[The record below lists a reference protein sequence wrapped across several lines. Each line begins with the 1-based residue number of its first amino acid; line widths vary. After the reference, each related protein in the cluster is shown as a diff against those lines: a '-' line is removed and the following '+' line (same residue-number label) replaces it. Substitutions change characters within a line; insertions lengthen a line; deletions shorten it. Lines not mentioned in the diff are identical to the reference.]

1 MSLSFDMTRCPFE
14 MNRYN
19 VKLQINM
26 RNTGQVGMFDD
37 VARRLAGQTY
47 EIKHV
52 EAILLRAKIEVPV
65 QTSFGTMYDRPALL
79 VRISDVDGCVGHG
92 EIWCNFPSRGAE
104 YKASLLVTE
113 FAHWLKGRRFSSPA
127 EVFDGLTAAFT
138 VLGLQTADPGTL
150 LQVIAGVDQALWDMV
165 ARRQGMRL
173 CALFGAPG
181 DAVKA
186 YASGIHPKEARERV
200 QLARE
205 SGFTAFKV
213 KVGFGEEI
221 DQAGLAVARELIGE
235 DHQLMI
241 DANQAWMSPQQAA
254 DNINA
259 LSHFD
264 LKWIEEPLRAS
275 AAPSQWQEL
284 NRMISVPLAG
294 GENLPTLNAVD
305 AYQAQALF
313 AFVQPDIGKIGGF
326 TGLLRIFGDRDTAQ
340 SPSKSVY
347 CPHWL
352 GGMVGLAA
360 SAHLLTVIGDAGLLE
375 VDVNDNPIR
384 ESLADWDL
392 WPSNGGRIEL
402 PEDDGIGIVP
412 DLPAMKEHGVQVTIM
427 PG

>member
-1 MSLSFDMTRCPFE
+1 M
-14 MNRYN
+14 
-19 VKLQINM
+19 KINM
-26 RNTGQVGMFDD
+26 KNAGQVGVLDE
-37 VARRLAGQTY
+37 VARRLAGQRH
-47 EIKHV
+47 EIRHV
-52 EAILLRAKIEVPV
+52 EAILLRAKIDVPV

-79 VRISDVDGCVGHG
+79 VRITDADGCVGHG

-104 YKASLLVTE
+104 YKAGLLVNE
-113 FAHWLKGRRFSSPA
+113 FAYWLKGRHFSSPA
-127 EVFDGLTAAFT
+127 EIFDGLTAAFA

-181 DAVKA
+181 DAVRA

-205 SGFTAFKV
+205 RGFTAFKV
-213 KVGFGEEI
+213 KVGFGE
-221 DQAGLAVARELIGE
+221 DVDRDGLAVARQLIDD

-259 LSHFD
+259 LSRFD

-275 AAPSQWQEL
+275 AAPAQWQEL
-284 NRMISVPLAG
+284 ANMISVPLAG
-294 GENLPTLNAVD
+294 GENLPTLDAVD

-326 TGLLRIFGDRDTAQ
+326 TGLLRIFGGRDAVQ
-340 SPSKSVY
+340 SPPESVY

-392 WPSNGGRIEL
+392 RPSNGGRIEL

>member
-1 MSLSFDMTRCPFE
+1 M
-14 MNRYN
+14 
-19 VKLQINM
+19 KINM
-26 RNTGQVGMFDD
+26 KNAGQVGMLDE
-37 VARRLAGQTY
+37 VARQLAGQRH

-52 EAILLRAKIEVPV
+52 EAILLRAGIDVPV

-79 VRISDVDGCVGHG
+79 VRITDADGCVGHG

-104 YKASLLVTE
+104 YKASLLVNE
-113 FAHWLKGRRFSSPA
+113 FAYWLKGRQFSSPA
-127 EVFDGLTAAFT
+127 EIFDGLTAAFA

-181 DAVKA
+181 DAVRA

-200 QLARE
+200 QLASER
-205 SGFTAFKV
+205 GFTAFKV
-213 KVGFGEEI
+213 KVGFGE
-221 DQAGLAVARELIGE
+221 DVDRDGLAVARQLIDE

-259 LSHFD
+259 LSRFD
-264 LKWIEEPLRAS
+264 LEWIEEPLRAS
-275 AAPSQWQEL
+275 AAQAQWQEL
-284 NRMISVPLAG
+284 ANMISVPLAG
-294 GENLPTLNAVD
+294 GENLPTLDAVD

-313 AFVQPDIGKIGGF
+313 AFMQPDIGKIGGF
-326 TGLLRIFGDRDTAQ
+326 TGLLRIFGGRDAVQ
-340 SPSKSVY
+340 SPPESVY

-392 WPSNGGRIEL
+392 RPSKGGRIEL
-402 PEDDGIGIVP
+402 PDDDGIGIIP
-412 DLPAMKEHGVQVTIM
+412 DLPAMKERGVQVTIM

>member
-1 MSLSFDMTRCPFE
+1 MLRQHVDM
-14 MNRYN
+14 
-19 VKLQINM
+19 KINM
-26 RNTGQVGMFDD
+26 KNTGQVGVLDE
-37 VARRLAGQTY
+37 VARRLSGQRH
-47 EIKHV
+47 EIRHV
-52 EAILLRAKIEVPV
+52 EAILLRAKIDVPV

-79 VRISDVDGCVGHG
+79 VRITDADGCVGHG

-104 YKASLLVTE
+104 YKAGLLVNE
-113 FAHWLKGRRFSSPA
+113 FAYWLKGRHFSSPA
-127 EVFDGLTAAFT
+127 EIFDGLTAAFA

-181 DAVKA
+181 DAVRA

-205 SGFTAFKV
+205 RGFTAFKV
-213 KVGFGEEI
+213 KVGFGE
-221 DQAGLAVARELIGE
+221 DVDRDGLAVARQLIDD

-259 LSHFD
+259 LSRFD

-275 AAPSQWQEL
+275 AAPAQWQEL
-284 NRMISVPLAG
+284 ANMISVPLAG
-294 GENLPTLNAVD
+294 GENLPTLDAVD

-326 TGLLRIFGDRDTAQ
+326 TGLLRIFGGRDAVQ
-340 SPSKSVY
+340 SPPESVY

-392 WPSNGGRIEL
+392 RPSNGGRIEL

>member
-1 MSLSFDMTRCPFE
+1 MLRQHVDM
-14 MNRYN
+14 
-19 VKLQINM
+19 KINM
-26 RNTGQVGMFDD
+26 KNAGQVGVLDE
-37 VARRLAGQTY
+37 VARRLAGQRH
-47 EIKHV
+47 EIRHV
-52 EAILLRAKIEVPV
+52 EAILLRAKIDVPV

-79 VRISDVDGCVGHG
+79 VRIADVDGCVGHG

-104 YKASLLVTE
+104 YKAGLLVNE
-113 FAHWLKGRRFSSPA
+113 FAYWLKGRHFSSPA
-127 EVFDGLTAAFT
+127 EIFDGLTAAFA

-181 DAVKA
+181 DAVRA

-205 SGFTAFKV
+205 RGFTAFKV
-213 KVGFGEEI
+213 KVGFGE
-221 DQAGLAVARELIGE
+221 DVDRDGLAVARQLIDD

-259 LSHFD
+259 LSRFD

-275 AAPSQWQEL
+275 AAPAQWQEL
-284 NRMISVPLAG
+284 ANMISVPLAG
-294 GENLPTLNAVD
+294 GENLPTLDAVD

-326 TGLLRIFGDRDTAQ
+326 TGLLRIFGGRDAVQ
-340 SPSKSVY
+340 SPPESVY

-392 WPSNGGRIEL
+392 RPSNGGRIEL

>member
-1 MSLSFDMTRCPFE
+1 MK
-14 MNRYN
+14 NA
-19 VKLQINM
+19 
-26 RNTGQVGMFDD
+26 GQVGVLDE
-37 VARRLAGQTY
+37 VARRLAGQRH
-47 EIKHV
+47 EIRHV
-52 EAILLRAKIEVPV
+52 EAILLRAKIDVPV

-79 VRISDVDGCVGHG
+79 VRITDADGCVGHG

-104 YKASLLVTE
+104 YKAGLLVNE
-113 FAHWLKGRRFSSPA
+113 FAYWLKGRHFSSPA
-127 EVFDGLTAAFT
+127 EIFDGLTAAFA

-181 DAVKA
+181 DAVRA

-205 SGFTAFKV
+205 RGFTAFKV
-213 KVGFGEEI
+213 KVGFGE
-221 DQAGLAVARELIGE
+221 DVDRDGLAVARQLIDD

-259 LSHFD
+259 LSRFD

-275 AAPSQWQEL
+275 AAPAQWQEL
-284 NRMISVPLAG
+284 ANMISVPLAG
-294 GENLPTLNAVD
+294 GENLPTLDAVD

-326 TGLLRIFGDRDTAQ
+326 TGLLRIFGGRDAVQ
-340 SPSKSVY
+340 SPPESVY

-392 WPSNGGRIEL
+392 RPSNGGRIEL

>member
-1 MSLSFDMTRCPFE
+1 MTIK
-14 MNRYN
+14 MW
-19 VKLQINM
+19 KD
-26 RNTGQVGMFDD
+26 GQVGMLED
-37 VARRLAGQTY
+37 VARRLAGHTH

-52 EAILLRAKIEVPV
+52 EAILLRARIDVPV

-79 VRISDVDGCVGHG
+79 VRITDADGCVGHG

-104 YKASLLVTE
+104 YKASLLVNE
-113 FAHWLKGRRFSSPA
+113 FAYWLKERRFSSPA
-127 EVFDGLTAAFT
+127 EVFDGLTTAFA

-165 ARRQGMRL
+165 ARRKGMRL

-186 YASGIHPKEARERV
+186 YASGIHPREAADRVRLSRER
-200 QLARE
+200 
-205 SGFTAFKV
+205 GFTAFKV
-213 KVGFGEEI
+213 KVGFDE
-221 DQAGLAVARELIGE
+221 DVDLAGLASARELIDE

-241 DANQAWMSPQQAA
+241 DANQAWMSPRQAA
-254 DNINA
+254 DNINE
-259 LSHFD
+259 LSRFD
-264 LKWIEEPLRAS
+264 LTWIEEPLRAS
-275 AAPSQWQEL
+275 AAVPHWQEL
-284 NRMISVPLAG
+284 NKMISVPLAG
-294 GENLPTLNAVD
+294 GENLPTLDAVN
-305 AYQAQALF
+305 AYQEQALF

-326 TGLLRIFGDRDTAQ
+326 TGLLRIFGGRDAAR
-340 SPSKSVY
+340 PLPKSVF

-360 SAHLLTVIGDAGLLE
+360 SAHLLNVIGDAGLLE

-392 WPSNGGRIEL
+392 RPSRGGRIEL
-402 PEDDGIGIVP
+402 PEDDGIGITP
-412 DLPAMKEHGVQVTIM
+412 DLAAMKEHDVHVTIM

>member
-1 MSLSFDMTRCPFE
+1 MACQH
-14 MNRYN
+14 
-19 VKLQINM
+19 VKMKTNM
-26 RNTGQVGMFDD
+26 RNADQIGMLDD
-37 VARRLAGQTY
+37 VARRLADQRH
-47 EIKHV
+47 EIRHV
-52 EAILLRAKIEVPV
+52 EAILLRAGIDVPV

-79 VRISDVDGCVGHG
+79 VRITDADGCVGHG

-104 YKASLLVTE
+104 YKANLLVNE
-113 FAHWLKGRRFSSPA
+113 FAYWLKGRHFSSPA
-127 EVFDGLTAAFT
+127 EIFDGLTAAFS

-173 CALFGAPG
+173 CALFGASG
-181 DAVKA
+181 DVVRA

-200 QLARE
+200 QLASER
-205 SGFTAFKV
+205 GFTAFKV
-213 KVGFGEEI
+213 KVGFGE
-221 DQAGLAVARELIGE
+221 DVDRDGLAVARQLIDE

-259 LSHFD
+259 LSRFD

-275 AAPSQWQEL
+275 AAQAQWREL
-284 NRMISVPLAG
+284 ANMISVPLAG
-294 GENLPTLNAVD
+294 GENLPTLDAVD

-326 TGLLRIFGDRDTAQ
+326 TGLLRIFGGRDAVQ
-340 SPSKSVY
+340 SPPKSVY

-360 SAHLLTVIGDAGLLE
+360 SAHMLTVIGDAGLLE

-392 WPSNGGRIEL
+392 RPSTGGRIAL
-402 PEDDGIGIVP
+402 PEDDGIGIIP

>member
-1 MSLSFDMTRCPFE
+1 MLRQHVDM
-14 MNRYN
+14 
-19 VKLQINM
+19 KINM
-26 RNTGQVGMFDD
+26 KNAGQVGVLDE
-37 VARRLAGQTY
+37 VARRLAGQRH
-47 EIKHV
+47 EIRHV
-52 EAILLRAKIEVPV
+52 EAILLRAKIDVPV

-79 VRISDVDGCVGHG
+79 VRITDSDGCVGHG

-104 YKASLLVTE
+104 YKAGLLVNE
-113 FAHWLKGRRFSSPA
+113 FAYWLKGRHFSSPA
-127 EVFDGLTAAFT
+127 EIFDGLTAAFA

-181 DAVKA
+181 DAVRA

-205 SGFTAFKV
+205 RGFTAFKV
-213 KVGFGEEI
+213 KVGFGE
-221 DQAGLAVARELIGE
+221 DVDRDGLAVARQLIDD

-259 LSHFD
+259 LSRFD

-275 AAPSQWQEL
+275 AAPAQWQEL
-284 NRMISVPLAG
+284 ANMISVPLAG
-294 GENLPTLNAVD
+294 GENLPTLDAVD

-326 TGLLRIFGDRDTAQ
+326 TGLLRIFGGRDAVQ
-340 SPSKSVY
+340 SPPESVY

-392 WPSNGGRIEL
+392 RPSNGGRIEL

>member
-1 MSLSFDMTRCPFE
+1 MLRQHVDM
-14 MNRYN
+14 
-19 VKLQINM
+19 KINM
-26 RNTGQVGMFDD
+26 KNTGQVGVLDE
-37 VARRLAGQTY
+37 VARRLAGQRH
-47 EIKHV
+47 EIRHV
-52 EAILLRAKIEVPV
+52 EAILLRAKIDVPV

-79 VRISDVDGCVGHG
+79 VRITDADGCVGHG

-104 YKASLLVTE
+104 YKAGLLVNE
-113 FAHWLKGRRFSSPA
+113 FAYWLKGRHFSSPA
-127 EVFDGLTAAFT
+127 EIFDGLTAAFA

-181 DAVKA
+181 DAVRA

-205 SGFTAFKV
+205 RGFTAFKV
-213 KVGFGEEI
+213 KVGFGE
-221 DQAGLAVARELIGE
+221 DVDRDGLAVARQLIDD

-259 LSHFD
+259 LSRFD

-275 AAPSQWQEL
+275 AAPAQWQEL
-284 NRMISVPLAG
+284 ANMISVPLAG
-294 GENLPTLNAVD
+294 GENLPTLDAVD

-326 TGLLRIFGDRDTAQ
+326 TGLLRIFGGRDAVQ
-340 SPSKSVY
+340 SPPESVY

-392 WPSNGGRIEL
+392 RPSNGGRIEL

>member
-1 MSLSFDMTRCPFE
+1 MK
-14 MNRYN
+14 NA
-19 VKLQINM
+19 
-26 RNTGQVGMFDD
+26 GQVGVLDE
-37 VARRLAGQTY
+37 VARRLAGQRH
-47 EIKHV
+47 EIRHV
-52 EAILLRAKIEVPV
+52 EAILLRAKIDVPV

-79 VRISDVDGCVGHG
+79 VRITDAEGCVGHG

-104 YKASLLVTE
+104 YKAGLLVSE
-113 FAHWLKGRRFSSPA
+113 FAYWLKGRHFSSPA
-127 EVFDGLTAAFT
+127 EIFDGLTAAFA

-181 DAVKA
+181 DAVRA

-205 SGFTAFKV
+205 RGFTAFKV
-213 KVGFGEEI
+213 KVGFGE
-221 DQAGLAVARELIGE
+221 DVDRDGLAVARQLIDD

-259 LSHFD
+259 LSRFD

-275 AAPSQWQEL
+275 AAPAQWQEL
-284 NRMISVPLAG
+284 ANMISVPLAG
-294 GENLPTLNAVD
+294 GENLPTLDAVD

-326 TGLLRIFGDRDTAQ
+326 TGLLRIFGGRDAVQ
-340 SPSKSVY
+340 SPPDSVE

-360 SAHLLTVIGDAGLLE
+360 SAQLLTVSGDAGLLE

-392 WPSNGGRIEL
+392 RPSNGGRIEL

>member
-1 MSLSFDMTRCPFE
+1 
-14 MNRYN
+14 
-19 VKLQINM
+19 
-26 RNTGQVGMFDD
+26 
-37 VARRLAGQTY
+37 
-47 EIKHV
+47 
-52 EAILLRAKIEVPV
+52 V

-79 VRISDVDGCVGHG
+79 VRITDADGCVGHG

-104 YKASLLVTE
+104 YKAGLLVSE
-113 FAHWLKGRRFSSPA
+113 FAYWLKGRHFSSPA
-127 EVFDGLTAAFT
+127 EIFDGLTAAFA

-181 DAVKA
+181 DAVRA

-205 SGFTAFKV
+205 RGFTAFKV
-213 KVGFGEEI
+213 KVGFGE
-221 DQAGLAVARELIGE
+221 DVDRDGLAVARQLIDD

-259 LSHFD
+259 LSRFD

-275 AAPSQWQEL
+275 AAPAQWQEL
-284 NRMISVPLAG
+284 ANMISVPLAG
-294 GENLPTLNAVD
+294 GENLPTLDAVD

-326 TGLLRIFGDRDTAQ
+326 TGLLRIFGGRDAVQ
-340 SPSKSVY
+340 SPPESVY

-392 WPSNGGRIEL
+392 RPSNGGRIEL

>member
-1 MSLSFDMTRCPFE
+1 MLRQHVDM
-14 MNRYN
+14 
-19 VKLQINM
+19 KINM
-26 RNTGQVGMFDD
+26 KNAGQVGVLDE
-37 VARRLAGQTY
+37 VARRLAGQRH
-47 EIKHV
+47 EIRHV
-52 EAILLRAKIEVPV
+52 EAILLRAKIDVPV

-79 VRISDVDGCVGHG
+79 VRITDADGCVGHG

-104 YKASLLVTE
+104 YKAGLLVNE
-113 FAHWLKGRRFSSPA
+113 FAYWLKGRHFSSPA
-127 EVFDGLTAAFT
+127 EIFDGLTAAFA

-181 DAVKA
+181 DAVRA

-205 SGFTAFKV
+205 RGFTAFKV
-213 KVGFGEEI
+213 KVGFGE
-221 DQAGLAVARELIGE
+221 DVDRDGLAVARQLIDD

-259 LSHFD
+259 LSRFD

-275 AAPSQWQEL
+275 AAPAQWQEL
-284 NRMISVPLAG
+284 ANMISVPLAG
-294 GENLPTLNAVD
+294 GENLPTLDAVD

-326 TGLLRIFGDRDTAQ
+326 TGLLRIFGGRDAVQ
-340 SPSKSVY
+340 PPSKSVY

-392 WPSNGGRIEL
+392 RPSNGGRIEL

>member
-1 MSLSFDMTRCPFE
+1 MPRQDI
-14 MNRYN
+14 
-19 VKLQINM
+19 KAKINM
-26 RNTGQVGMFDD
+26 RNAGQVGMLDD
-37 VARRLAGQTY
+37 VARRLAGQTH
-47 EIKHV
+47 EIRHV
-52 EAILLRAKIEVPV
+52 EAILLRAGIDVPV

-79 VRISDVDGCVGHG
+79 VRITDAEGCVGHG

-104 YKASLLVTE
+104 YKASLLVNE
-113 FAHWLKGRRFSSPA
+113 FAYWLKGRRFTSPA
-127 EVFDGLTAAFT
+127 EVFDGLTAAFA

-181 DAVKA
+181 DAVRA

-205 SGFTAFKV
+205 CGFTAFKV
-213 KVGFGEEI
+213 KVGFGE
-221 DQAGLAVARELIGE
+221 DVDRDGLAVARQLIDE

-259 LSHFD
+259 LSRFD

-275 AAPSQWQEL
+275 AAQAQWREL
-284 NRMISVPLAG
+284 ADMISVPLAG
-294 GENLPTLNAVD
+294 GENLPTLDAVD

-326 TGLLRIFGDRDTAQ
+326 TGLLRIFGGRDAVQ
-340 SPSKSVY
+340 SPPKSVY

-360 SAHLLTVIGDAGLLE
+360 SAHLLTVIGDTGLLE

-392 WPSNGGRIEL
+392 RPSTGGRIAL
-402 PEDDGIGIVP
+402 PKDDGIGIIP

>member
-1 MSLSFDMTRCPFE
+1 MLRQHVDM
-14 MNRYN
+14 
-19 VKLQINM
+19 KINM
-26 RNTGQVGMFDD
+26 KNAGQVGVLDE
-37 VARRLAGQTY
+37 VARRLAGQRH
-47 EIKHV
+47 EIRHV
-52 EAILLRAKIEVPV
+52 EAILLRAKIDVPV

-79 VRISDVDGCVGHG
+79 VRITDADGCVGHG

-104 YKASLLVTE
+104 YKAGLLVNE
-113 FAHWLKGRRFSSPA
+113 FAYWLKGRHFSSPA
-127 EVFDGLTAAFT
+127 EIFDGLTAAFA

-181 DAVKA
+181 DAVRA

-205 SGFTAFKV
+205 RGFTAFKV
-213 KVGFGEEI
+213 KVGFGE
-221 DQAGLAVARELIGE
+221 DVDRDGLAVARQLIDD

-259 LSHFD
+259 LSRFD

-275 AAPSQWQEL
+275 AAPAQWQEL
-284 NRMISVPLAG
+284 ANMISVPLAG
-294 GENLPTLNAVD
+294 GENLPTLDAVD

-326 TGLLRIFGDRDTAQ
+326 TGLLRIFGGRDAVQ
-340 SPSKSVY
+340 SPPESVY

-392 WPSNGGRIEL
+392 RPSNGGRIEL

>member
-1 MSLSFDMTRCPFE
+1 MK
-14 MNRYN
+14 NA
-19 VKLQINM
+19 
-26 RNTGQVGMFDD
+26 GQVGVLDE
-37 VARRLAGQTY
+37 VARRLAGQRH
-47 EIKHV
+47 EIRHV
-52 EAILLRAKIEVPV
+52 EAILLRAKIDVPV

-79 VRISDVDGCVGHG
+79 VRITDADGCVGHG

-104 YKASLLVTE
+104 YKAGLLVSE
-113 FAHWLKGRRFSSPA
+113 FAYWLKGRHFSSPA
-127 EVFDGLTAAFT
+127 EIFDGLTAAFA

-181 DAVKA
+181 DAVRA

-205 SGFTAFKV
+205 RGFTAFKV
-213 KVGFGEEI
+213 KVGFGE
-221 DQAGLAVARELIGE
+221 DVDRDGLAVARQLIDD

-259 LSHFD
+259 LSRFD

-275 AAPSQWQEL
+275 AAPAQWQEL
-284 NRMISVPLAG
+284 ANMISVPLAG
-294 GENLPTLNAVD
+294 GENLPTLDAVD

-326 TGLLRIFGDRDTAQ
+326 TGLLRIFGGRDAVQ
-340 SPSKSVY
+340 SPPESVY

-392 WPSNGGRIEL
+392 RPSNGGRIEL